1 MKIRAVRLVFF
12 LLIAANAR
20 PFAVLAAEEKPNI
33 IVIVGDDMGYADVG
47 VQGCKD
53 IPTPNIDKLAG
64 SGTRCSNGYVSAPY
78 CSPSRAGLL
87 TGRYQ
92 TRFGHEFN
100 PGGEETADAKPA
112 AGKRKNK
119 KGDNDDIAKNAPHVG
134 LPLSETTLAD
144 RLKAAGYKTGWV
156 GKWHLGSELPFVPKN
171 RGFEDTFG
179 FLGGAHGYFSDAK
192 PPLRRDNEQIQE
204 KEYLTD
210 AFGRE
215 AVAFIDRHEKEPFFL
230 YLAFNAVHTPMNATD
245 DRLEK
250 FKDIGDKSRRTYAG
264 MMSAMDDSI
273 GRVLKT
279 LHEKNLEENTLVFF
293 FSDNGG
299 PTMKGTTIN
308 ASRNDPLR
316 GSKRTTLEGGIR
328 VPFVVKWPGHVPAGK
343 VYDSP
348 VIQLDILPTALA
360 AASVDVPS
368 DAKIDGV
375 NLFPYLNNKKTD
387 GPHSM
392 LCWRFGQQMAIRQ
405 GDWKLVRYD
414 PVVDG
419 MKGTAT
425 DAKLYNLASDIGES
439 KDLIK
444 TEPQKAK
451 ELQAAWDEWNQ
462 LNVAPLWG
470 NNGKKMKANG
480 KRSQASLEREAR
492 RIADA
497 E

>member
-1 MKIRAVRLVFF
+1 
-12 LLIAANAR
+12 
-20 PFAVLAAEEKPNI
+20 
-33 IVIVGDDMGYADVG
+33 
-47 VQGCKD
+47 
-53 IPTPNIDKLAG
+53 
-64 SGTRCSNGYVSAPY
+64 
-78 CSPSRAGLL
+78 
-87 TGRYQ
+87 
-92 TRFGHEFN
+92 
-100 PGGEETADAKPA
+100 
-112 AGKRKNK
+112 
-119 KGDNDDIAKNAPHVG
+119 
-134 LPLSETTLAD
+134 
-144 RLKAAGYKTGWV
+144 
-156 GKWHLGSELPFVPKN
+156 LGSELPFVPKN

-179 FLGGAHGYFSDAK
+179 FLGGMHGYFADAK
-192 PPLRRDNEQIQE
+192 PPLRRDNEPIQE

-245 DRLEK
+245 DRLER
-250 FKDIGDKSRRTYAG
+250 FKDISDKSRRTYAG

-279 LHEKNLEENTLVFF
+279 LHDKNLEENTLVFF
-293 FSDNGG
+293 LSDNGG

-328 VPFVVKWPGHVPAGK
+328 VPFMVKWPGHVPAGK
-343 VYDSP
+343 VYDKP
-348 VIQLDILPTALA
+348 VISLDILPTALA
-360 AASVDVPS
+360 AANVDVPS
-368 DAKIDGV
+368 DAKVDGV
-375 NLFPYLNNKKTD
+375 NLLPYLNNKNAE

-392 LCWRFGQQMAIRQ
+392 LCWRFGDQMAIRQ

-444 TEPQKAK
+444 SEPQKAK
-451 ELQAAWDEWNQ
+451 ELQTAWDEWNQ

-470 NNGKKMKANG
+470 TNGKRMKATG
-480 KRSQASLEREAR
+480 KRSQASLERAAKRIEA
-492 RIADA
+492 A